1 MREKTTFPS
10 PFQWFFYLASF
21 VHWCKAGRKMEKEQK
36 LAEQSPKRKKYLKLL
51 KTLLDIKLHIE
62 LENTSEDKLAD
73 LRKDIN
79 HDVKR
84 DMEALKK
91 EIVRQISTD
100 IRQKDGF
107 KM

>member
-1 MREKTTFPS
+1 MDRS
-10 PFQWFFYLASF
+10 
-21 VHWCKAGRKMEKEQK
+21 QK

-51 KTLLDIKLHIE
+51 KKLLDIKLHLE

-79 HDVKR
+79 L

-91 EIVRQISTD
+91 ELIA
-100 IRQKDGF
+100 
-107 KM
+107 KMAGK

>member
-10 PFQWFFYLASF
+10 PFQWFFYLACF
-21 VHWCKAGRKMEKEQK
+21 VHYCRNGTMDRDEK
-36 LAEQSPKRKKYLKLL
+36 LAQQSPKRKNYLKLL
-51 KTLLDIKLHIE
+51 KKLLEIKLHID

-79 HDVKR
+79 L

-91 EIVRQISTD
+91 ELIA
-100 IRQKDGF
+100 
-107 KM
+107 KMAGK

>member
-10 PFQWFFYLASF
+10 PFQWFFYLAYF
-21 VHWCKAGRKMEKEQK
+21 VHKCKACRDGTKERNQK

-51 KTLLDIKLHIE
+51 KKLLDIKLHVE

-79 HDVKR
+79 L

-91 EIVRQISTD
+91 ELIA
-100 IRQKDGF
+100 
-107 KM
+107 KMAGK